1 MRCAEMAY
9 ASSVGNAHS
18 SQTPTVKKWLK
29 LSKMCV
35 LAGAGYR
42 ASAALGRA
50 AGESPRGPI
59 PGQPPQK
66 LPPNGCHPAIYLLWN
81 VLPLWEMAIP
91 FLSPVK
97 KPGKNLRVVF
107 RSNSPD
113 EDSGHLLGTAV
124 ALPQAKRV
132 KPDEAQAAK
141 NDGEYIATKSDN
153 LP

>member
-1 MRCAEMAY
+1 MGRFL
-9 ASSVGNAHS
+9 GNRLRSCLRTTAKS
-18 SQTPTVKKWLK
+18 
-29 LSKMCV
+29 
-35 LAGAGYR
+35 GD
-42 ASAALGRA
+42 
-50 AGESPRGPI
+50 
-59 PGQPPQK
+59 
-66 LPPNGCHPAIYLLWN
+66 YLLWN

-132 KPDEAQAAK
+132 KPDEAQAAR
-141 NDGEYIATKSDN
+141 NDGE
-153 LP
+153 